1 MTRYGCGRRF
11 SAMRESPGSGS
22 GERER
27 TARRWR
33 PRRRVDE
40 SGGAT
45 APPDPSIT
53 GEGPRQPGA
62 PRSYLVVVDE
72 LDVVD
77 PELLPGDDVVADD
90 SEELLGGEAGGVVVV
105 VVDSLRVVESTR
117 VSGDAE
123 GEGTTRSRSVTRSVL
138 SVQPASTPTPSA
150 RTQKPVSNFFI
161 VVPPVVD
168 SNPWVVAA
176 TGVPPTGGL
185 LYAGRLARRKSHRV
199 KENSA

>member
-1 MTRYGCGRRF
+1 
-11 SAMRESPGSGS
+11 
-22 GERER
+22 
-27 TARRWR
+27 
-33 PRRRVDE
+33 
-40 SGGAT
+40 
-45 APPDPSIT
+45 
-53 GEGPRQPGA
+53 
-62 PRSYLVVVDE
+62 LVVVDE

-105 VVDSLRVVESTR
+105 VVDSLFVVESTR

-168 SNPWVVAA
+168 SNLRGWWLQRGCRRRAA
-176 TGVPPTGGL
+176 CCTLGAWREEKVTG
-185 LYAGRLARRKSHRV
+185 
-199 KENSA
+199 